1 MAKTGSTTKQ
11 KIEDF
16 AEDLGK
22 LLGSARS
29 KAESWLSQR
38 KAIVKHLS
46 EVRDAASGRAGA
58 AWPRSAAA
66 SVPSRQLRQASTS
79 AHQHGPK
86 GRCGRR
92 SGPCQPKPE
101 RRFLRHRRGA
111 GPFREPARR
120 RSSPLAEGD
129 LMSAAPTLREPR
141 HVRAPTAPLACE

>member
-46 EVRDAASGRAGA
+46 EVRDAASGVLAQLGHEA
-58 AWPRSAAA
+58 PRPACRQGNYGRHPQARTSTAQKVDAEEEA
-66 SVPSRQLRQASTS
+66 DHVSRS
-79 AHQHGPK
+79 PK
-86 GRCGRR
+86 GD
-92 SGPCQPKPE
+92 
-101 RRFLRHRRGA
+101 F
-111 GPFREPARR
+111 
-120 RSSPLAEGD
+120 
-129 LMSAAPTLREPR
+129 
-141 HVRAPTAPLACE
+141 

>member
-46 EVRDAASGRAGA
+46 EVRDAASGVLAQLGHEAAVAGRRGQRAVKAITAGIHKRAPARPKRSMRKKKRTMSAEARKAISEAQKRRWAIQRAGA
-58 AWPRSAAA
+58 
-66 SVPSRQLRQASTS
+66 
-79 AHQHGPK
+79 K
-86 GRCGRR
+86 
-92 SGPCQPKPE
+92 KE
-101 RRFLRHRRGA
+101 
-111 GPFREPARR
+111 
-120 RSSPLAEGD
+120 
-129 LMSAAPTLREPR
+129 
-141 HVRAPTAPLACE
+141 